1 MTLAAICLSSASW
14 VSNALFAEPVSRPST
29 SAAMVAIRPIPT
41 FTTSFESGLRCSFGN
56 TLWKSM
62 PSSAPPKMHAKMIP
76 AISSEL
82 ISCRPSFHECTKN
95 PTCFRALRPW
105 SCAAV
110 AVRRPDI
117 VRRGHSCACG
127 WVWVG
132 RVALQPVHHACL
144 GGPEG
149 DPVSGGVLECNEE
162 RLGTPQR
169 FLPQV
174 LPPLE
179 LELVG
184 ELADE
189 RAVVAPGAPERD
201 VRRDG
206 RPV

>member
-1 MTLAAICLSSASW
+1 
-14 VSNALFAEPVSRPST
+14 
-29 SAAMVAIRPIPT
+29 
-41 FTTSFESGLRCSFGN
+41 
-56 TLWKSM
+56 M

-82 ISCRPSFHECTKN
+82 FSCRPPFRECTKV

-105 SCAAV
+105 SCAG
-110 AVRRPDI
+110 RR
-117 VRRGHSCACG
+117 RTKARHRQARSLMC
-127 WVWVG
+127 VW

-144 GGPEG
+144 GGAWGE
-149 DPVSGGVLECNEE
+149 PVCGGVLECNED

-206 RPV
+206 RPVPEVEDADVLEHLLDDRLP